1 MAHVYRAIWRN
12 DDIDVLRGAIDCF
25 EAWLRLRNTPIPIR
39 FEGVSRSDS
48 RTVAAT
54 RISTPSKSG
63 IQIMLREA
71 LSEGRGYWSTS
82 VTAMQVGDAGC
93 LWVDVD
99 AQVDNIWQRSIAA
112 PRVVRELLLAGGRP
126 YVGDDVL
133 EVQPQEIDDRKSLDR
148 LAESILSP
156 RRELPLVVIGE
167 RAHQDLSRSQLM
179 QIATRTSD
187 MLSGVA
193 QVSVVDGGLI
203 SELNALLPESLAIE
217 PFAARV
223 FIAGVHAETESE
235 RYSTTF
241 DLSAMT
247 SNYTDLGALIAK
259 RIAVTTSWPTIES
272 QFIDFRESLSAR
284 RREHANE
291 SSAGSHD
298 EVVVKSKPGPLE
310 PSHSKSLA
318 APPEPSGSIDLRGS
332 GKSIGKGV
340 QSAIRELR
348 GQVKSLQDELI
359 DVTELANE
367 WYEEAQWY
375 KERLV
380 QMLMNEEGSTDFKG
394 PTMAS
399 VIEDVRRYSLYITIP
414 TAAPREIEALDTN
427 MAAVVWAKD
436 LAKLFASM
444 ERYATARI
452 SEKFDGSYLEWC
464 SNMADYSAAKIAMQE
479 SEPTKKNPRLRASR
493 TFEVSRDLDPSGL
506 KVMFAHAKIQARGGS
521 LIPRVF
527 FHDDVVGKTKKIH
540 IGFIGPHHLV
550 PTSTF

>member
-39 FEGVSRSDS
+39 FDGVSRNDS
-48 RTVAAT
+48 RTVAAA

-63 IQIMLREA
+63 VQIVLREA
-71 LSEGRGYWSTS
+71 LSDGRGHWSTS
-82 VTAMQVGDAGC
+82 VTAMRVGDGGC

-126 YVGDDVL
+126 YVGEDVL

-167 RAHQDLSRSQLM
+167 RAHQDQSRSQLM

-187 MLSGVA
+187 MLAGVA
-193 QVSVVDGGLI
+193 QVSVVDGRHL
-203 SELNALLPESLAIE
+203 SNLNALLPESLSIQ
-217 PFAARV
+217 PLAARV
-223 FIAGVHAETESE
+223 FISGVHAETESE
-235 RYSTTF
+235 RYTTTL
-241 DLSAMT
+241 DLGAMT
-247 SNYTDLGALIAK
+247 GNYTDLGALIAR
-259 RIAVTTSWPTIES
+259 RIAITTSWPTIEP

-284 RREHANE
+284 RREQGYI
-291 SSAGSHD
+291 SSSGSHD
-298 EVVVKSKPGPLE
+298 QVEVLSTPDPLE
-310 PSHSKSLA
+310 ER
-318 APPEPSGSIDLRGS
+318 APRSPAPREPSGSIEVLGS
-332 GKSIGKGV
+332 SGSIAKGV

-348 GQVKSLQDELI
+348 DQVKSLQDELI
-359 DVTELANE
+359 DVTEQADE

-380 QMLMNEEGSTDFKG
+380 RMLINEENSTEFKG

-399 VIEDVRRYSLYITIP
+399 VIEDVRRHAQYITIP
-414 TAAPREIEALDTN
+414 TTAPREIEALDTN

-436 LAKLFASM
+436 LAQLFASM

-452 SEKFDGSYLEWC
+452 SGKFDGSYLEWC
-464 SNMADYSAAKIAMQE
+464 SKMADYSAAKIAMQE

-493 TFEVSRDLDPSGL
+493 TFEVSRDLDPSGW

-521 LIPRVF
+521 LIPRLF

>member
-1 MAHVYRAIWRN
+1 
-12 DDIDVLRGAIDCF
+12 
-25 EAWLRLRNTPIPIR
+25 
-39 FEGVSRSDS
+39 
-48 RTVAAT
+48 
-54 RISTPSKSG
+54 
-63 IQIMLREA
+63 MLREA
-71 LSEGRGYWSTS
+71 LSEGRGHWSTS

-126 YVGDDVL
+126 YVGEDVL
-133 EVQPQEIDDRKSLDR
+133 EVRPQEIDDRKSLDR
-148 LAESILSP
+148 LVESILSP

-167 RAHQDLSRSQLM
+167 RAHRDPVRSQLM

-187 MLSGVA
+187 MLAGVA
-193 QVSVVDGGLI
+193 QVSVVDGRHLPN
-203 SELNALLPESLAIE
+203 LNTLLPESLSIQ
-217 PFAARV
+217 PFAARI
-223 FIAGVHAETESE
+223 FIAGVHAEIESE
-235 RYSTTF
+235 RYSTAF
-241 DLSAMT
+241 DFSAMT
-247 SNYTDLGALIAK
+247 GNYTDLGAMIAR
-259 RIAVTTSWPTIES
+259 RIAITTSWPTIEP

-291 SSAGSHD
+291 SSPGSHD
-298 EVVVKSKPGPLE
+298 QVEVKSKPDPME
-310 PSHSKSLA
+310 PPSPRLPAPPRSA
-318 APPEPSGSIDLRGS
+318 APPPEPRGSADLRGS
-332 GKSIGKGV
+332 GGSTDTGA

-380 QMLMNEEGSTDFKG
+380 RMLINEENSTEFKG

-399 VIEDVRRYSLYITIP
+399 VIEDVRRHSLYITIP
-414 TAAPREIEALDTN
+414 TTAPREIEALDTN

-436 LAKLFASM
+436 LTKLFTSM
-444 ERYATARI
+444 ERYATSRT
-452 SEKFDGSYLEWC
+452 SGEFDGSYLEWC
-464 SNMADYSAAKIAMQE
+464 SEMADYSAAKIAMQE

-493 TFEVSRDLDPSGL
+493 TFAVSRDLDASGS

-550 PTSTF
+550 PTWAF